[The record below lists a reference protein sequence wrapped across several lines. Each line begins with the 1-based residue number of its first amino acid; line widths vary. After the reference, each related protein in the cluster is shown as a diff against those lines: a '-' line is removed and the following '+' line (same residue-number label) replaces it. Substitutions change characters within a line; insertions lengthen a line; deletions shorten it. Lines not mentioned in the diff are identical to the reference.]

1 MTMIVFAVAFV
12 LTALVVAVILVSSTF
27 RDSAFCPR
35 RESLVDIVDGRCAF
49 RATTC
54 ANAPLGCERE
64 CSKLSDFAARAS

>member
-12 LTALVVAVILVSSTF
+12 LTALVVAAF

-35 RESLVDIVDGRCAF
+35 RETLVDMLDGRCAL

-54 ANAPLGCERE
+54 AKAPLGCERE
-64 CSKLSDFAARAS
+64 CITLSNFTARAY